1 MANGAA
7 AWPAGSGASGA
18 AAHAAQQQEQ
28 QHSEPMLA
36 SRHNLTEEEKRLAR
50 MQRNRENAQLSRQ
63 RKKQQMAELE
73 ARCATLGQQNT
84 KLTAAVQRLTAEN
97 AMLRQQLA
105 LICQQAGRNAA
116 AAQKAGTAAK
126 PGVAAAAAK
135 PAKPATTSPPQ
146 PAAPA
151 AVKPATAPAAEAA
164 AAAVAARGL
173 LPQWPLLPFG
183 FLPKVARPGQLQA
196 IRPGAAKPA
205 PTQQRPAAPAQAAS
219 AAAAQRSAPAA
230 QAGSAA
236 VAPAGARAPKRART
250 AAGASTAF
258 LALFTLFMFAGPL
271 APAPGTSSS
280 AGSIAS
286 AGTGAQRS
294 LQALPDAAL
303 LPSTDLELRHTGR
316 GLQAL
321 PSAPSAD
328 PSGGQLQPAGGRNL
342 QQLLNSTLQAL
353 LLEPG
358 NAALEAAALQRLQEL
373 GPVALLL
380 DADAPGAPPGATPL
394 AASAAFPTLA
404 GQLFGSAGLEA
415 PQMCQKVLEFD
426 AASVPHAARSRR
438 SLERYVLGATG
449 FRGRSLGA
457 GAAPATAVALPA
469 ADDGPDEE
477 AGEADTAQHAGPAGD
492 AMLPA
497 GSTSEGPVLVSILLP
512 ANASGGSSANAS
524 GGHKLSAVDKVFVVL
539 LHPAERYTTYSCALP
554 RPVVL

>member
-1 MANGAA
+1 
-7 AWPAGSGASGA
+7 
-18 AAHAAQQQEQ
+18 
-28 QHSEPMLA
+28 
-36 SRHNLTEEEKRLAR
+36 

-151 AVKPATAPAAEAA
+151 AVKPATAPAAEAGKPAAAAAPTARPAAQPATQAAAVARHAAHPAAAATAAGPAASATAAA

-328 PSGGQLQPAGGRNL
+328 PSGGQLQRVQHGPLPQHPALPEADALLSPAAGGRNL

-404 GQLFGSAGLEA
+404 GALKS
-415 PQMCQKVLEFD
+415 
-426 AASVPHAARSRR
+426 
-438 SLERYVLGATG
+438 SLHLR
-449 FRGRSLGA
+449 
-457 GAAPATAVALPA
+457 
-469 ADDGPDEE
+469 
-477 AGEADTAQHAGPAGD
+477 
-492 AMLPA
+492 
-497 GSTSEGPVLVSILLP
+497 
-512 ANASGGSSANAS
+512 
-524 GGHKLSAVDKVFVVL
+524 
-539 LHPAERYTTYSCALP
+539 
-554 RPVVL
+554 